1 MDSDAI
7 LLFNSIYYCIHL
19 KNYRI
24 CFLENNSLILYT
36 YKFQSSQQLYTI
48 KPKSRLDLPSI
59 LQPAQIY
66 PIKLY
71 SCASLPSIMQLRR
84 FKPRNNIKITNKKKQ
99 SPKCQNKLIKQPN
112 CTCFV
117 LKERAVSSKSD
128 LIGVGVAN
136 LPFTITTIKVSKLDL
151 EDGLFGMAWIVI
163 SQPNL
168 NSGRSKP
175 TKCTTRNES
184 DPLMLNPERT

>member
-1 MDSDAI
+1 M
-7 LLFNSIYYCIHL
+7 LL
-19 KNYRI
+19 
-24 CFLENNSLILYT
+24 ETNSLILYT

-71 SCASLPSIMQLRR
+71 NCASFTLNSIKKVQA
-84 FKPRNNIKITNKKKQ
+84 KEQHKDNPNKKKQ

-175 TKCTTRNES
+175 TKCTTGNES
-184 DPLMLNPERT
+184 DPLMFNPERT